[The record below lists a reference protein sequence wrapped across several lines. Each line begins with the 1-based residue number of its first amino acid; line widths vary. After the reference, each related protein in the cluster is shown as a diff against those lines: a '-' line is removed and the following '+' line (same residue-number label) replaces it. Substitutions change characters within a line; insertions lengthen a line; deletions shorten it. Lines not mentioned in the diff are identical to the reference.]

1 MTVPI
6 TLASLQNCFLLC
18 MHQVISTN
26 EQAHESLVLIALAS
40 GQDLDEPAHMSSL
53 VRALTAR
60 MRTVWRSRKVQS
72 KFQISSSTG

>member
-26 EQAHESLVLIALAS
+26 GQAHESLVLIALAN
-40 GQDLDEPAHMSSL
+40 GQGLDESAHVSSL
-53 VRALTAR
+53 VRALAVR
-60 MRTVWRSRKVQS
+60 MRKVWRSRKA
-72 KFQISSSTG
+72 